1 MVVCAA
7 MFGGPAI
14 AAVFLG
20 TPTGY
25 AMALFLLIFTIVFLA
40 LGVSV
45 GKGDLISGRISQLGV
60 EGRNWYGQPVSV
72 RWHEVGRVSVGV
84 KEGTT
89 RPRTVTLFRNP
100 QPVFYEGPLAS
111 FALAASGEFDEIAD
125 IAIREAERAGV
136 PVWAHGRPTESSQAL
151 APPPPPTATEQQRA
165 RRDMWKYTAWS
176 LGILPMSWL
185 FYARNDGVAAVVYGA
200 VVGAIFVTWYA
211 RHAKAEQARRSSAGS

>member
-1 MVVCAA
+1 M
-7 MFGGPAI
+7 
-14 AAVFLG
+14 FLG

-25 AMALFLLIFTIVFLA
+25 AMALFLLFFTIVFFA

-72 RWHEVGRVSVGV
+72 RWHEVGHVSVGV

-111 FALAASGEFDEIAD
+111 FALPASGEFDEIAD

-136 PVWAHGRPTESSQAL
+136 PCGRTAGRRRSPARRWHRPLRRPLPSSSGRPRHVEVHADS
-151 APPPPPTATEQQRA
+151 
-165 RRDMWKYTAWS
+165 WS

-200 VVGAIFVTWYA
+200 VFGAIFVTWYA
-211 RHAKAEQARRSSAGS
+211 RHAKAEQARRTSAGS